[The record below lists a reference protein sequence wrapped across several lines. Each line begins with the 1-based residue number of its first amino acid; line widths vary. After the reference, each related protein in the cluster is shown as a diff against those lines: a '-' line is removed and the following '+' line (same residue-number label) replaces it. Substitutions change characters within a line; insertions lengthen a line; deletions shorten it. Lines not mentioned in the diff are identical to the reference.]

1 MNKEKDLLRITIS
14 KSKSKYFETA
24 INLMKRF
31 DNFEFED
38 NKYSIKVTSDMEYLE
53 HRDDIENIFF
63 LIKNW
68 KNKEIYLEGSYT
80 KNI

>member
-1 MNKEKDLLRITIS
+1 
-14 KSKSKYFETA
+14 
-24 INLMKRF
+24 MKRF
-31 DNFEFED
+31 DNFQFED

-68 KNKEIYLEGSYT
+68 KNKEIYLEGNHT